1 MLSPTLL
8 KRREVTRRTGL
19 PRSTIA
25 REVALGN
32 FPASVKI
39 TSGRS
44 VAWVSTDIDKWI
56 ADRIAAS
63 AKV

>member
-1 MLSPTLL
+1 MTPTFL
-8 KRREVTRRTGL
+8 KRREVTRQTGL
-19 PRSTIA
+19 PRSTLA
-25 REVALGN
+25 REIALGN
-32 FPASVKI
+32 FPAPVRI

-44 VAWVSTDIDKWI
+44 VAWVSTDVAKWV